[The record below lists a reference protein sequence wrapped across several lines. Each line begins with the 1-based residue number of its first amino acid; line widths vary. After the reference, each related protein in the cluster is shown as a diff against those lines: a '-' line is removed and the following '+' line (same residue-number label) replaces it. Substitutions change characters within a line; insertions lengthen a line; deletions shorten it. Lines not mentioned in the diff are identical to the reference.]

1 MGHYLL
7 LLPLLYTAVGT
18 VADDVREGRIYN
30 RRIVLGLGT
39 GAAAYGLLL
48 LADVGGM
55 PLPVLAEE
63 GWHWT
68 AAVLVNL
75 VMGFA
80 VAVLLWLL
88 GVWAAGDAKLFGLYA
103 FLVPPFCYTRSYVPG
118 FPALPLLVNV
128 FVVVF
133 VLLAADLVRTGVP
146 ALVRLLRDPAKRS
159 ETVRAA
165 PGALLRALPVLL
177 TFTAAFAGMRAV
189 REASREGL
197 SMLVEVGDFTMFLIL
212 FAVFRPLVKL
222 ILTRWGAAVFTVVS
236 VSCLAIMIVRN
247 GLAAVPGLILP
258 SGLAVALVLF
268 AMAYPSLGKVDRRVR
283 VGDLRPG
290 MLPGK
295 ESLMILRSR
304 ETEEL
309 KDLGD
314 EVTGYEAPN
323 TTMRPTLLGSVTA
336 DGLTE
341 EQIRYIRTRYND
353 DEPILVARTL
363 PFSPVLAIAAAVTF
377 FYGGPLVA
385 LVLVR

>member
-7 LLPLLYTAVGT
+7 LLPLLYIAVAT
-18 VADDVREGRIYN
+18 VVDDVRDGRIYN
-30 RRIVLGLGT
+30 RRILHGLGT
-39 GAAAYGLLL
+39 GAAAYGLLIL
-48 LADVGGM
+48 VDAGGM
-55 PLPVLAEE
+55 PLPVLVEE

-75 VMGFA
+75 LMGFA

-133 VLLAADLVRTGVP
+133 VLLAADLLRTGVP
-146 ALVRLLRDPAKRS
+146 AVVRLLRDPDRRA
-159 ETVRAA
+159 EAVRAA
-165 PGALLRALPVLL
+165 PGALLKAVPLLL

-197 SMLVEVGDFTMFLIL
+197 STVVEVGDFTMFLIL

-222 ILTRWGAAVFTVVS
+222 LMNRWGAAVFTVVS
-236 VSCLAIMIVRN
+236 LSCLTVLIVHN
-247 GLAAVPGLILP
+247 GLAAIPGLILP
-258 SGLAVALVLF
+258 SGLAVVLVVF

-283 VGDLRPG
+283 VGDLQPG

-295 ESLMILRSR
+295 ESLMILRTR

-309 KDLGD
+309 DELGD
-314 EVTGYEAPN
+314 DAPEYEEPN
-323 TTMRPTLLGSVTA
+323 TTQRPTLLGAVTA

-363 PFSPVLAIAAAVTF
+363 PFSPVLAFAAAVTF

-385 LVLVR
+385 LVWTR